1 MLQERGC
8 QVTQGHWVFQV
19 EARMLLNTF
28 QGTEAPPQ
36 RFTQPQ
42 V

>member
-1 MLQERGC
+1 MLQEWGC

-19 EARMLLNTF
+19 EPGMLLNTF

-36 RFTQPQ
+36 RFIQPHA
-42 V
+42 